1 MTKGQIILARTEIGS
16 EKSLDGFEV
25 RRDVRLNVSSAT
37 GHSFKNCS
45 VIDRGW
51 MEEQDKG

>member
-1 MTKGQIILARTEIGS
+1 VTKGQIILARTEIGS

-25 RRDVRLNVSSAT
+25 RRDR
-37 GHSFKNCS
+37 SFLQKLFS
-45 VIDRGW
+45 HLYGFLW